1 MSIPGVDLKAQIAW
15 DSGFKTPAVDRTW
28 TDVSEFVELDQGI
41 TIKYGRQDE
50 LSTADANTLDL
61 ELDNT
66 DGRFT
71 WGNASSPYHPNVKL
85 GRPTRLVATI
95 GGVDYVRYTG
105 YADGWPNRWPGGGDT
120 YSATRL
126 AASSRLSRLGVNSP
140 VVVGLE
146 QTIATTDLM
155 LYWPLT
161 EAASPGKEV
170 ANRARALAGNSKTVF
185 GSGMDDGELFDCDG
199 RTVVKVL
206 DGPTT
211 DEWGGAHLG
220 AEFTPPI
227 AFSGNITFGIFV
239 QNLDPTPYT
248 SGTNNFIG
256 FIPVDGTG
264 ALGMAYDRPEYS
276 VHPSELPGVHFLA
289 FSRQQTSP
297 TTFTLTNYLDGEVI
311 RSTSGSASPYTSLV
325 RASITMAETGQV
337 RQVGRFM
344 VWDRVLTLAEIA
356 EIADAGRGAFSGDT
370 TDERL
375 QRYAAW
381 VGIPAAEVSTT
392 PSTITV
398 GGVPT
403 EPTQAETLMRQ
414 VETDEAGVLY
424 DDRDGDLV
432 LTPRGARYNATPALT
447 LDVATQDV
455 GSDYEPKVD
464 RQGLYNTGTGRN
476 TDGTVEASYSDET
489 SREEYG
495 DFAYTVETNA
505 LDPDQPLQLVAAVV
519 NANSEPRPRAPSVT
533 INVLD
538 WIGNPTK
545 LAAILG
551 LDIGSL
557 VRVAN
562 APEQAPETTAD
573 YFVEG
578 YTETFGE
585 ASWEIALNLSP
596 SWPYTSIFR
605 LDDPVKGV
613 LDAGNVLG
621 L

>member
-1 MSIPGVDLKAQIAW
+1 MSIPGVDLKTLIAW

-28 TDVSEFVELDQGI
+28 TDVSEYVELKEGI
-41 TIKYGRQDE
+41 EIKYGRQDE

-71 WGNASSPYHPNVKL
+71 WGKASSPYYPNVKL
-85 GRPTRLVATI
+85 GRPVRLVATI
-95 GGVDYVRYTG
+95 DGVDYVRYTG

-120 YSATRL
+120 YSAAHL

-140 VVVGLE
+140 VVIGLE
-146 QTIATTDLM
+146 QTLDATDLM

-161 EAASPGKEV
+161 EAASPGREI
-170 ANRARALAGNSKTVF
+170 ANRAPALAGNSKTVF
-185 GSGMDDGELFDCDG
+185 GSGLDDAELFDCDG
-199 RTVVKVL
+199 RTVVKIL

-220 AEFTPPI
+220 AEFTTPI

-248 SGTNNFIG
+248 SGTNNFFG
-256 FIPVDGTG
+256 FVPVDGTG

-276 VHPSELPGVHFLA
+276 VHPSELEGVHFLA
-289 FSRQQTSP
+289 FSREQTSP

-311 RSTSGSASPYTSLV
+311 RSTSGSASVYTTLHS
-325 RASITMAETGQV
+325 ASISMAETGQV
-337 RQVGRFM
+337 RQLGRFM
-344 VWDRVLTLAEIA
+344 VWDRILNLTELA
-356 EIADAGRGAFSGDT
+356 EIADAGRGAFAGDT

-375 QRYAAW
+375 QRYAVWA
-381 VGIPAAEVSTT
+381 GIPVAEVSTT

-398 GGVPT
+398 DGVPT
-403 EPTQAETLMRQ
+403 EATQAEALMRQ

-424 DDRDGDLV
+424 DNRDGDLV
-432 LTPRGARYNATPALT
+432 LAPRNARYNTTPALT
-447 LDVATQDV
+447 LDVNTHDV

-476 TDGTVEASYSDET
+476 TAGTVEASYSDET

-505 LDPDQPLQLVAAVV
+505 LDPDQPLQLVAAVI
-519 NANSEPRPRAPSVT
+519 NANSEPRPRASSVT
-533 INVLD
+533 VNVLD
-538 WIGNPTK
+538 WLNDPVT
-545 LAAILG
+545 LEAVLD
-551 LDIGSL
+551 LDIGSM

-562 APEQAPETTAD
+562 APDQAPDATAD

-596 SWPYTSIFR
+596 VAPYNAIFR
-605 LDDPVKGV
+605 LDDPVLGV